1 MTSSVLTKLRE
12 GTTPLY
18 AQITGL
24 MKRRIQSGEWP
35 PGTALPTLNEL
46 AAQFGVARVTVRQAM
61 DVLAAERLIWRRQ
74 GKGTFV
80 TEHGRDKHWLSVET
94 DWKSLVR
101 MIEGTESHV
110 LNAFDTI
117 RSPRLE
123 SADGNAAET
132 YHYMRR
138 LHSYQG
144 RSHLLIDL
152 YLDRK
157 VYLRARKKFDQL
169 PVIPV
174 MDRLPGLKLGPARQT
189 LTVSTADI
197 EIAELLHMAV
207 GEPIVE
213 VRRVIQDATGKVIY
227 FANLHYKADAF
238 RLEMHLRN

>member
-1 MTSSVLTKLRE
+1 MTVLTKLRE

-18 AQITGL
+18 AQIAGL

-35 PGTALPTLNEL
+35 SGLALPTLNEL

-101 MIEGTESHV
+101 MIEGTESRV
-110 LNAFDTI
+110 LKAFDTI
-117 RSPRLE
+117 GSPRLE
-123 SADGNAAET
+123 PADGNAAET

-144 RSHLLIDL
+144 RPHLLIDL
-152 YLDRK
+152 HLDRK
-157 VYLRARKKFDQL
+157 VYFRARKKFDEL

-197 EIAELLHMAV
+197 EVADLLHMAV

-227 FANLHYKADAF
+227 FANLYYKGDVF
-238 RLEMHLRN
+238 RLEMRLRN